1 MAHAGLLFFRA
12 GCPDCKWRTRRHLR
26 QADARAEMDKHF
38 KAEERGRTVTN
49 FTGFVDVIAANS
61 SKVPVVKGGIVAL
74 YATGSSIIEATA
86 SEIARFKTG
95 GCGVILIDQTPDQL
109 VLAAGLADVGDIESL
124 AGTYGAAVAAC
135 KARAAHN
142 WMTTLYVGY
151 DNIAALEAALTSGG
165 VDMSLV
171 RFGVANYNW
180 SIDEAQ
186 QLLAQTDSWV
196 YVQYG
201 DNITNAGTPIPGSN
215 PVVTCGEASCDI
227 DVAKKSWADL
237 FTPQDPAVSP
247 HVGIVVYAV
256 DGLLV
261 HCRTVTT
268 TDGKTWEATGVKANK
283 SPAHP
288 GNVTYAIEDGL
299 VIHSRAVTSVDG
311 GATWA

>member
-1 MAHAGLLFFRA
+1 M
-12 GCPDCKWRTRRHLR
+12 R
-26 QADARAEMDKHF
+26 QADAQAQMDKHF

-86 SEIARFKTG
+86 SEIARFKNG
-95 GCGVILIDQTPDQL
+95 GCGVVLIDQTSGQE
-109 VLAAGLADVGDIESL
+109 VLAARLADVGDIESL
-124 AGTYGAAVAAC
+124 AGTYDAAVSAC
-135 KARAAHN
+135 KARAVHN
-142 WMTTLYVGY
+142 CMTTLYVGY

-171 RFGVANYNW
+171 RFGVANYSW

-186 QLLAQTDSWV
+186 QLLAQTDSWA

-247 HVGIVVYAV
+247 HEGIVVYAI
-256 DGLLV
+256 DGSSV

-268 TDGKTWEATGVKANK
+268 TDGKTWEAAGVKANK

-311 GATWA
+311 GATWS

>member
-12 GCPDCKWRTRRHLR
+12 GCPDCKWRTGRHLR
-26 QADARAEMDKHF
+26 QADAQAQMDKHF

-86 SEIARFKTG
+86 SEIARFKNG
-95 GCGVILIDQTPDQL
+95 GCGVVLIDQTSGQE
-109 VLAAGLADVGDIESL
+109 VLAARLADVGDIESL
-124 AGTYGAAVAAC
+124 AGTYDAAVSAC
-135 KARAAHN
+135 KARAVHN
-142 WMTTLYVGY
+142 CMTTLYVGY

-171 RFGVANYNW
+171 RFGVANYSW

-186 QLLAQTDSWV
+186 QLLAQTDSWA

-247 HVGIVVYAV
+247 HEGIVVYAI
-256 DGLLV
+256 DGSSV

-268 TDGKTWEATGVKANK
+268 TDGKTWEAAGVKANK

-311 GATWA
+311 GATWS